1 MNAPFG
7 VSSLRDEILW
17 AIILIV
23 LFLCLCVLAIALLA
37 VSLHVSNGRIA
48 SRRARWEVVWQR
60 RLIEVLVAGA
70 PSPRLWTTV
79 RSRDGLYFVD
89 FLLKHA
95 CRLSGEERDLLARL
109 ARPFLPEVA
118 ARAGARDP
126 AMRGRAIHTLGFLD
140 PATWSGRVV
149 CALDDPAP
157 FVALAAARAL
167 AGGNRP
173 EQARAILARI
183 ERFPREGVNQLASL
197 LSRIG
202 PLAAPVLR
210 EALEDRGNPPR
221 TRLVAARALLYLRDP
236 AAGTL
241 LPRLLPFEKDRDLLT
256 ALLDLAQAEG
266 GGEILPTV
274 RRMLSS
280 SDPFS
285 RIHAVSALGKIG
297 GKPDVEHLMAALN
310 DPSAWVALKAA
321 RGLRARGETDSL
333 RALARSGAPRASL
346 GRQML
351 LEEVA

>member
-1 MNAPFG
+1 MSEPFDL
-7 VSSLRDEILW
+7 SSLRDGILW
-17 AIILIV
+17 TIILTV
-23 LFLCLCVLAIALLA
+23 LFLCLCVLGVALLA
-37 VSLHVSNGRIA
+37 VSLHVSNGRVS
-48 SRRARWEVVWQR
+48 SRRERWEAAWQR
-60 RLIEVLVAGA
+60 RLTEVLVTGA
-70 PSPRLWTTV
+70 PSTRLWATV
-79 RSRDGLYFVD
+79 RPRDRLYFVD

-95 CRLSGEERDLLARL
+95 CRLSGDERQLLARL
-109 ARPFLPEVA
+109 ARPFLPQVA
-118 ARAGARDP
+118 ARAEARDP
-126 AMRGRAIHTLGFLD
+126 AMRGRAVYTLGLLD
-140 PATWSGRVV
+140 PATWAERVV
-149 CALDDPAP
+149 RALDDPAP

-167 AGGNRP
+167 AGGDRP
-173 EQARAILARI
+173 EHARAVLARL
-183 ERFPREGVNQLASL
+183 ERFPREGVNHLASL

-202 PLAAPVLR
+202 PSAAPVLR
-210 EALEDRGNPPR
+210 KALEDRGNPPR

-280 SDPFS
+280 SDPLS

-297 GKPDVEHLMAALN
+297 GKPDVERLMAALD

-346 GRQML
+346 ARQML